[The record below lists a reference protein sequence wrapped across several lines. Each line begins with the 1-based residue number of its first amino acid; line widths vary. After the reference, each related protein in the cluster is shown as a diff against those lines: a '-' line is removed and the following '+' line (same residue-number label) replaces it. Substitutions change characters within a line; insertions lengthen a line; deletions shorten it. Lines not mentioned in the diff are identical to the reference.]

1 MAPFA
6 LWLALLPDVDRP
18 LPAIL
23 PRDASAAVSPL
34 DFVGPR
40 ETATS
45 GLSLDVKPR
54 VFVATSSSGDADA
67 GLNLRRDG
75 DRQRARTRTGTDWAA
90 VTGQLSIRDP
100 EVVRNDPLQ
109 RGPSWA
115 TDETVQVPLSDM
127 LFVFGTVD
135 AESKS
140 IEQQQHRWSTKT
152 GVGMKFR
159 PWLLDEV
166 VQLRTGPAMRYED
179 PDHPTRSATP
189 ERSELF
195 LEVSTKLP
203 LPVVGPINLN
213 YTGAAIPPVTTSER
227 ERIKQD
233 VRFAMPLSQQSQFHF
248 GAKWWSEDQ
257 PTPTPFIDR
266 AQLYLGVQIK
276 R

>member
-6 LWLALLPDVDRP
+6 LWLALLPDVERP

-34 DFVGPR
+34 EVVVAPESAG
-40 ETATS
+40 S
-45 GLSLDVKPR
+45 GLSLDIQPR
-54 VFVATSSSGDADA
+54 VFVARGNAGD
-67 GLNLRRDG
+67 GELSMRRDG
-75 DRQRARTRTGTDWAA
+75 DRQQARTRVGTDWAA

-100 EVVRNDPLQ
+100 DFVRNDPLR
-109 RGPSWA
+109 RGPGWA

-127 LFVFGTVD
+127 LFVFGAVD

-140 IEQQQHRWSTKT
+140 VEQQQHKWATKT

-166 VQLRTGPAMRYED
+166 VQLRTGPAVRYED

-213 YTGAAIPPVTTSER
+213 YTGAAIPPVTTNER

-233 VRFAMPLSQQSQFHF
+233 VRFAMPLSQASQFHF